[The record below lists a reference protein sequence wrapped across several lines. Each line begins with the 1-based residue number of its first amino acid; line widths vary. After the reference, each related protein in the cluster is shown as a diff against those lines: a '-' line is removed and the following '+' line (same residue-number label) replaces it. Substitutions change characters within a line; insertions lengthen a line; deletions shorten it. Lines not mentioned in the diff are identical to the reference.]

1 MKVKLNKRLKSEY
14 NQIEKILALLTRKR
28 QKEIN
33 NDPNNELDWYNICY
47 IYYLEKIYIYFYYK
61 DN

>member
-1 MKVKLNKRLKSEY
+1 MKQVLLNWERKGKVFIPNGWNRKLNKRLKSEY

-33 NDPNNELDWYNICY
+33 NDPNNELD
-47 IYYLEKIYIYFYYK
+47 
-61 DN
+61 

>member
-33 NDPNNELDWYNICY
+33 NDPNNELDWYNIC
-47 IYYLEKIYIYFYYK
+47 IYILSRKNLHIFLL
-61 DN
+61 

>member
-1 MKVKLNKRLKSEY
+1 MKVKLNKRLKCEY

-33 NDPNNELDWYNICY
+33 NDPNNELD
-47 IYYLEKIYIYFYYK
+47 
-61 DN
+61 